1 VERQRLRLKR
11 GNIKLVGMA
20 LVLMLIGSFLIVLSP
35 RPHYSVPR
43 EQTPRT
49 HPVSFNVSLDD
60 SERLY
65 PIEQLTYPGM
75 ISQIGIT
82 DMETNGTS
90 VGLSVQNG
98 NNVTIF
104 AISSVSL
111 ISNSSLI
118 VQASGDSRIVVTR
131 ETGNANGSFV
141 ILIWEIMPPPPI
153 DPVVIGVYINTFPL
167 LAFAAYVFWKIVTMK
182 TARKSIRPAWVVVL
196 VLIGLALVTPYIFG
210 SLGGF
215 FTPTAVTEQVYSDTR
230 TLVLNDSNPNRL
242 LSFGSEIPNNV
253 ESFRIHSF
261 EDDNDRYHFELL
273 GAAGEVVLSA
283 THENSSVAWEIIGE
297 SVIQDH
303 SLRLERADSD
313 VEVSL
318 SIEAS
323 ATTVRIPVDPLPDS
337 ILAVIGFTALIL
349 AIVTS
354 LVVQTVEKARQDY

>member
-20 LVLMLIGSFLIVLSP
+20 IILMLIGSLFIVMGP

-43 EQTPRT
+43 EQTPSS

-60 SERLY
+60 SERYY
-65 PIEQLTYPGM
+65 PIEPLIYAGM
-75 ISQIGIT
+75 VTRIGIT
-82 DMETNGTS
+82 DMKTNGTS
-90 VGLSVQNG
+90 VELSIQNR
-98 NNVTIF
+98 NNVTVL
-104 AISSVSL
+104 ALSSVSL
-111 ISNSSLI
+111 ISNSSLV
-118 VQASGDSRIVVTR
+118 VQSSGSSRVIVTR
-131 ETGNANGSFV
+131 EAGDANGSFV
-141 ILIWEIMPPPPI
+141 ILIWEIMFPPPI
-153 DPVVIGVYINTFPL
+153 DPVVVGIYYTFFLPL
-167 LAFAAYVFWKIVTMK
+167 GFAVYVFWKIVTMK

-210 SLGGF
+210 FLGGF

-242 LSFGSEIPNNV
+242 VSFGSEIQNDV

-261 EDDNDRYHFELL
+261 EDDNRKYHFELL

-283 THENSSVAWEIIGE
+283 THENSSIAWEITGG
-297 SVIQDH
+297 SVIQEH
-303 SLRLERADSD
+303 SLKLERVDSD

-323 ATTVRIPVDPLPDS
+323 ATNVSIPVDPLPDS
-337 ILAVIGFTALIL
+337 ILAVIGSIALVL
-349 AIVTS
+349 AIITS
-354 LVVQTVEKARQDY
+354 LMVQTVEKARQNW